1 MTLKNRARNH
11 NSMKNVSEFY
21 REILFIHV
29 NAKLHF
35 YFTLLACTHFFSTS
49 VAPVPKSS
57 VVRRSNEANESGIK
71 DYQDMYWI
79 NSNDVCLQN
88 LFV

>member
-1 MTLKNRARNH
+1 MTLKNRTRNR

-35 YFTLLACTHFFSTS
+35 YFTYLHVLTFFNFL
-49 VAPVPKSS
+49 APVPKSS

>member
-1 MTLKNRARNH
+1 MTLKNRAINH

-35 YFTLLACTHFFSTS
+35 YFNYLHVLIFFYF

-57 VVRRSNEANESGIK
+57 AVRGSNEANESGIK
-71 DYQDMYWI
+71 YYQDM
-79 NSNDVCLQN
+79 
-88 LFV
+88 